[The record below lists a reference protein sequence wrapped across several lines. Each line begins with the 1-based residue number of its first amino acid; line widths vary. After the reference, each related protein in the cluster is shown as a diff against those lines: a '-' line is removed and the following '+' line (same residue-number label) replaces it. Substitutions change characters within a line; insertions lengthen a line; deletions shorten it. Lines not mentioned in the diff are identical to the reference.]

1 MSKAIQKI
9 LYFQLFVPIFSFGQ
23 GLVNCSLLTVTDVI
37 IQNDSITFEI
47 YNADNMDTHYPFIE
61 YTLDAIGDTIQK
73 GQMDWFVTP
82 SGTTSSYFYT
92 NNGVNFVL
100 PSNQLINIYYPLYI
114 YFKYSNLTGQ
124 NPGGY
129 TCELLYNPLTKV
141 IPKEIHHE
149 KILLKTLDIL
159 GREVKHG
166 QNEIIIDIF
175 DDGSYNKCYILE

>member
-1 MSKAIQKI
+1 MTRAIQKI
-9 LYFQLFVPIFSFGQ
+9 LYLQLFVPVFCFGQ
-23 GLVNCSLLTVTDVI
+23 GLVNCFLLTVTDVI

-92 NNGVNFVL
+92 NNGLNFVL
-100 PSNQLINIYYPLYI
+100 PSNQLININYPLYI
-114 YFKYSNLTGQ
+114 YFTYSNLTGQ
-124 NPGGY
+124 NPGEY

-141 IPKEIHHE
+141 INKEIYRE
-149 KILLKTLDIL
+149 KILLKTIDIL
-159 GREVKHG
+159 GREVKKR
-166 QNEIIIDIF
+166 QNEILIDIF
-175 DDGSYNKCYILE
+175 DDGSSNKRFVIE